1 MYDSVQKIHALFRT
15 AHISARVEHAGI
27 VRSSQFINRH
37 WEGNDLSS
45 CRLLDSSDLRKEL
58 EMPTPRARAAPVP
71 NALIAALPAR
81 DRAIVQKYSEPAEL
95 ALGDVLCEPGSPITH
110 VYFPVSSYI
119 SLITPED
126 VVGSLE
132 VGLIGREGVF
142 GITMMLEVHESPL
155 RALVQGPGGALRMS
169 ASSFRKAAAT
179 SAPFRRLLN
188 RYLYVLMAQIALSA
202 ACGRFHVLDARL
214 ARWLLMTHD
223 RAGSNTFPVTH
234 EFLAFMLGV
243 RRAGVTIAAG
253 RLQQLNLIRYSR
265 GRIQIL
271 DRKGLEAV
279 SCPCYA
285 EQVRIYRARMGSLR
299 RTRVS
304 PTADVRALVGNE
316 PL

>member
-1 MYDSVQKIHALFRT
+1 
-15 AHISARVEHAGI
+15 
-27 VRSSQFINRH
+27 
-37 WEGNDLSS
+37 
-45 CRLLDSSDLRKEL
+45 
-58 EMPTPRARAAPVP
+58 MPTPGARAALMP

-95 ALGDVLCEPGSPITH
+95 ALGDILCEPGRPITH
-110 VYFPVSSYI
+110 VYFPVTGYI
-119 SLITPED
+119 SLITPEE

-142 GITMMLEVHESPL
+142 GITMLLEVNDSPL
-155 RALVQGPGGALRMS
+155 RALVQGPGDAVRMS
-169 ASSFRKAAAT
+169 ASAFRKAAGT

-223 RAGSNTFPVTH
+223 RAGGNSFPLTH

-265 GRIQIL
+265 GRVQIV

-285 EQVRIYRARMGSLR
+285 EQVRIYRARMGFPR
-299 RTRVS
+299 RNRAG
-304 PTADVRALVGNE
+304 PTAGIRALVGNE